1 MYHHPHV
8 HGDKEMHLGVDRLST
23 TSRSSS
29 SAMDPEEE
37 ENSFSK
43 SSGMTGAMFGKML
56 LLPSNENTQSQHTD
70 DASSSLGSEQL
81 LGLKGSSGHIDKFV
95 WFRKLLLLCLIFTIS
110 FSFVFFLFMSLPKL
124 HGLTSKRS
132 NFGEDEIQSLHT
144 SQEAHGDN
152 GGGGG
157 EVDHS
162 QHQLELAF
170 KLPKNITELQAVR
183 ETLLIYQQEHQIQV
197 QISIICVYIFLQA
210 FIIPGSI
217 FLNILAGSLYGFYKA
232 LILVLVRSSS
242 LLITIPCFLGCF
254 VKPPIFLPFAR
265 PFNSQNQT
273 TKLLISPSIISQ
285 CMRQC
290 FLPIYCTLQNQLADC
305 QRDPEYLWNNVSLN
319 WIEVAP
325 VLMEICF
332 ALWCFQGMQVLAT
345 IGSAVCY
352 MLSYLI
358 LKEIIYY
365 YFPERCVWLA
375 QEVHHHRHNLLNY
388 ILFLRITPIFPN
400 WFINVSAPIVS
411 VPLQ

>member
-1 MYHHPHV
+1 
-8 HGDKEMHLGVDRLST
+8 
-23 TSRSSS
+23 
-29 SAMDPEEE
+29 
-37 ENSFSK
+37 
-43 SSGMTGAMFGKML
+43 ML

-70 DASSSLGSEQL
+70 DASSSLGSELL

-124 HGLTSKRS
+124 HSLTSKRS

-152 GGGGG
+152 GG

-170 KLPKNITELQAVR
+170 KLPKNITELQAVQ
-183 ETLLIYQQEHQIQV
+183 ETLLIYQKEHQIQV

-232 LILVLVRSSS
+232 LILVL
-242 LLITIPCFLGCF
+242 
-254 VKPPIFLPFAR
+254 
-265 PFNSQNQT
+265 
-273 TKLLISPSIISQ
+273 
-285 CMRQC
+285 
-290 FLPIYCTLQNQLADC
+290 
-305 QRDPEYLWNNVSLN
+305 
-319 WIEVAP
+319 
-325 VLMEICF
+325 
-332 ALWCFQGMQVLAT
+332 VLAT

-411 VPLQ
+411 VPLQQFVLGTFIGEIPASIVAVKAGCILSQLNSVADLYNLETVLTISVIAILALVPVVFKRRIEEHMQGLTLIKTT